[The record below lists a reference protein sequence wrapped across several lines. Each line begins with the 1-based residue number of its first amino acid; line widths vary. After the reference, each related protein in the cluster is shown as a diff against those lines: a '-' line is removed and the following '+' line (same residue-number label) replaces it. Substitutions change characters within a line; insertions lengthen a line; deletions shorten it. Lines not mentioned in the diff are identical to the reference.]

1 MAAFLF
7 LLLPSK
13 EIIIATSPAET
24 FDEDIDIGILPFIVG
39 SSGYLLWK
47 GYGRLKVKG
56 NRDKFWHKKV
66 DEIII
71 ATSPAET
78 FDEDI
83 DIGILLFIVGSSG
96 YLLWKGYGR
105 LKVKGNRDKLY
116 TFYSTTL

>member
-1 MAAFLF
+1 MNKYIYLQYICSCTFIYLDEESQTLKKRPLSLSKTRLMAAFLF

-24 FDEDIDIGILPFIVG
+24 FDD
-39 SSGYLLWK
+39 
-47 GYGRLKVKG
+47 
-56 NRDKFWHKKV
+56 
-66 DEIII
+66 
-71 ATSPAET
+71 
-78 FDEDI
+78 DI